1 MYWLLSKDCLF
12 PSFFP
17 LENSSCV
24 MDAKLRPRLFRIF
37 YFYFFFFFSIFVTS
51 NHLWFWQIL
60 IDARLLENE
69 FPEKNIFKNSIYN
82 KTSFLPF
89 FYLKQRSLFWE
100 KKVPVSGVAVSTT
113 TLALFL
119 YVISCLYHV
128 FSFVLFCK
136 VFFKKILDTRV
147 LAPIPAE

>member
-1 MYWLLSKDCLF
+1 MCWLLSKDYLSQ
-12 PSFFP
+12 SFFP

-37 YFYFFFFFSIFVTS
+37 YFHFFSIFLTS
-51 NHLWFWQIL
+51 NHLWCWQIL

-100 KKVPVSGVAVSTT
+100 KKVPVSGVAVSTI

-128 FSFVLFCK
+128 LSFVLFCK
-136 VFFKKILDTRV
+136 VFLKKILDTRV

>member
-1 MYWLLSKDCLF
+1 MLSKDCLF

-37 YFYFFFFFSIFVTS
+37 YFHFFSIFLTS
-51 NHLWFWQIL
+51 NFLK
-60 IDARLLENE
+60 R
-69 FPEKNIFKNSIYN
+69 IFSKIAFTTRRHFYH
-82 KTSFLPF
+82 F
-89 FYLKQRSLFWE
+89 FNLKQRSLFWE

-113 TLALFL
+113 TLPLFL

-136 VFFKKILDTRV
+136 VFLKKFWTTELWHPYQQDSIKIHPGMAWRNH
-147 LAPIPAE
+147 ERN